1 MAVAASRRS
10 VMTLFSDPACPY
22 CHRVRIVLAEKG
34 ISVDIVDVDAHDLPD
49 EVMDFNP
56 YGTVPTL
63 VDRDLRLYESRIIME
78 YLDERFPHPPLLPVD
93 PVSRA
98 TSRLYMYRVER
109 DWYKMMDL
117 VLKGSEEE
125 ASKARK
131 ELQESLVATS
141 PVFAATPFFMNTE
154 FSLVD
159 CCVAP
164 LLWRLPLLGIDLP
177 SQAHA
182 LSDYA
187 KRIFAWPAFDDSLT
201 ETEREMIADIA

>member
-1 MAVAASRRS
+1 MAVAANRRS
-10 VMTLFSDPACPY
+10 VMTLFSDPSCPY

-34 ISVDIVDVDAHDLPD
+34 ITVDIVDVDAQELPG

-63 VDRDLRLYESRIIME
+63 VDRDLRLYDSRIIME

-98 TSRLYMYRVER
+98 TSRLYMYRIER
-109 DWYKMMDL
+109 DWYWLMDKI
-117 VLKGSEEE
+117 LKGSEAEVE
-125 ASKARK
+125 QARK
-131 ELQESLVATS
+131 ELRESLIATS
-141 PVFAATPFFMNTE
+141 PVFAAKSFFMHDE

-164 LLWRLPLLGIDLP
+164 MLWRLPVMRVELP
-177 SQAHA
+177 PQAKA
-182 LSDYA
+182 ISDYSA
-187 KRIFAWPAFDDSLT
+187 RIFKWPAFRASLT
-201 ETEREMIADIA
+201 EAEREMVIEAG